1 MKKYDRQRLILDL
14 IETYDIETQ
23 EELSSLLREKGVIA
37 TQATIS
43 RDIKELRVSKIQ
55 TPEGVY
61 KYTVLDT
68 VHDSLNERLNKIF
81 RSSVLSVKKNRDMI
95 ILKTISYTAT
105 VCGLTITNAKI
116 DGIAGIITG
125 HDTIFIEVEEGYKT
139 EDIVDKI
146 RNLFNEK

>member
-125 HDTIFIEVEEGYKT
+125 HDTIFIEVEEGYDLD
-139 EDIVDKI
+139 EIMSKI
-146 RNLFNEK
+146 KEITI